1 MYVNLSS
8 ANSIIIIVT
17 DFHFCHG
24 IIIVIINFACVI
36 QCHAY
41 MYMCMFIYVPLI

>member
-8 ANSIIIIVT
+8 ANSIIIN
-17 DFHFCHG
+17 FHFCHG
-24 IIIVIINFACVI
+24 IITVIINFACVI